1 MKHKVFLEW
10 QLFIG
15 MSMAIW
21 LIFSYK
27 WNTNCVGDTFLYAM
41 VYNLNNQYMP
51 SISQNSIH
59 ESCICNIT
67 HCVQR
72 TAFINMRSGNVSDVQ
87 LTQWASVILPV
98 TWLLF
103 LGYEFILSEAN
114 LSYEAKPS
122 AINLPNLNINSYP
135 KNMSPCNDF
144 ITYFFVDEMDIF
156 TRLSRASIA
165 TYAIRLFTAW
175 VINQSE
181 RGKSIKYVI
190 TIFTGFNL
198 TPKRSKWR

>member
-1 MKHKVFLEW
+1 MHGPD
-10 QLFIG
+10 I
-15 MSMAIW
+15 
-21 LIFSYK
+21 LI
-27 WNTNCVGDTFLYAM
+27 
-41 VYNLNNQYMP
+41 
-51 SISQNSIH
+51 
-59 ESCICNIT
+59 CIE
-67 HCVQR
+67 
-72 TAFINMRSGNVSDVQ
+72 
-87 LTQWASVILPV
+87 ILPV

-190 TIFTGFNL
+190 RGFTVI
-198 TPKRSKWR
+198 

>member
-1 MKHKVFLEW
+1 MKTQRLSE
-10 QLFIG
+10 
-15 MSMAIW
+15 
-21 LIFSYK
+21 
-27 WNTNCVGDTFLYAM
+27 
-41 VYNLNNQYMP
+41 
-51 SISQNSIH
+51 ISA
-59 ESCICNIT
+59 CIC
-67 HCVQR
+67 HK
-72 TAFINMRSGNVSDVQ
+72 GNLVM
-87 LTQWASVILPV
+87 ILSV

-190 TIFTGFNL
+190 RCLIYHVYQNF
-198 TPKRSKWR
+198 

>member
-1 MKHKVFLEW
+1 M
-10 QLFIG
+10 
-15 MSMAIW
+15 
-21 LIFSYK
+21 
-27 WNTNCVGDTFLYAM
+27 
-41 VYNLNNQYMP
+41 
-51 SISQNSIH
+51 
-59 ESCICNIT
+59 
-67 HCVQR
+67 
-72 TAFINMRSGNVSDVQ
+72 
-87 LTQWASVILPV
+87 
-98 TWLLF
+98 
-103 LGYEFILSEAN
+103 SEAN

-181 RGKSIKYVI
+181 RGKSIKYSELP
-190 TIFTGFNL
+190 N
-198 TPKRSKWR
+198 KRDVALIRTAHIWSKDRAYWARFKPSLLLKSWYFGDISVNFGPILKI

>member
-1 MKHKVFLEW
+1 MNL
-10 QLFIG
+10 
-15 MSMAIW
+15 MS
-21 LIFSYK
+21 K
-27 WNTNCVGDTFLYAM
+27 WMFHRL
-41 VYNLNNQYMP
+41 
-51 SISQNSIH
+51 
-59 ESCICNIT
+59 
-67 HCVQR
+67 R
-72 TAFINMRSGNVSDVQ
+72 
-87 LTQWASVILPV
+87 ILPV

-114 LSYEAKPS
+114 LLYEAKPS

-190 TIFTGFNL
+190 RVLIHIFFRLHTNPSFFLIQQCTN
-198 TPKRSKWR
+198 

>member
-1 MKHKVFLEW
+1 MQIKWHAYKNRRKLYHDKHK
-10 QLFIG
+10 I
-15 MSMAIW
+15 S
-21 LIFSYK
+21 K
-27 WNTNCVGDTFLYAM
+27 W
-41 VYNLNNQYMP
+41 
-51 SISQNSIH
+51 
-59 ESCICNIT
+59 
-67 HCVQR
+67 
-72 TAFINMRSGNVSDVQ
+72 
-87 LTQWASVILPV
+87 ILSV

-190 TIFTGFNL
+190 KVISLICNTSIPLGKRQNL
-198 TPKRSKWR
+198 RPGGQR